1 MPQQLFEPWRS
12 FFGEIDGT
20 LNQEVTFHCLGG
32 FVAKILYDL
41 RRETSDV
48 DILPIATNK
57 EIDSV
62 ISTAKEGSSLHK
74 KYGVYLQIVAVVS
87 IPEDYESR
95 LIDMF
100 PGFFKHLRLQGL
112 DPYDLA
118 LSKIERNSQ
127 RDRDDV
133 KHLARVVPF
142 DLETFS
148 RRFEDELRPNLA
160 IPEREALTLQLWI
173 DAIKEERNEES

>member
-1 MPQQLFEPWRS
+1 MPQQLLEPWRS
-12 FFGEIDGT
+12 FFGEIDRT

-62 ISTAKEGSSLHK
+62 ISTAVAGSSLYK
-74 KYGVYLQIVAVVS
+74 KYGVYLQVVGVVT
-87 IPEDYESR
+87 IPENYESR
-95 LIDMF
+95 LIEMF
-100 PGFFKHLRLQGL
+100 PGLFKHLRLLAL

-133 KHLARVVPF
+133 KHLARVVPL
-142 DLETFS
+142 DLETLR

-160 IPEREALTLQLWI
+160 IPDREALTLQLWI
-173 DAIKEERNEES
+173 DAIREEGNQES